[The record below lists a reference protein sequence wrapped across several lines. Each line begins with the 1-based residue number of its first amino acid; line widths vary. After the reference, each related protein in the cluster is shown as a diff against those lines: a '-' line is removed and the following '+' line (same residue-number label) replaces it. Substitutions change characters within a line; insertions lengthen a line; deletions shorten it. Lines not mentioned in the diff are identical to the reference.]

1 MRPSPK
7 VLSQNCPDASTIST
21 RTKPP
26 NAAFSSRLASD
37 TRIAMIPAATT
48 IARAMN
54 SIRL

>member
-1 MRPSPK
+1 